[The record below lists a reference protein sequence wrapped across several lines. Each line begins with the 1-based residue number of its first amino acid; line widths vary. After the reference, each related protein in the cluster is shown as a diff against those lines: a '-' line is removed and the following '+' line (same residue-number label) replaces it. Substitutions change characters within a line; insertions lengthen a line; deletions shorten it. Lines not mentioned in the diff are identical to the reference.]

1 MVTGTIYSS
10 YIPDV
15 EKVSGGKKAVDWAAL
30 SENQDDMIDPKYLP
44 ADFVFRDPSKMKKTH
59 YQALLE
65 HWYGRQEDD
74 GTETI
79 FAFKGYWD
87 PSRESVM
94 AANDKHP
101 AHQKRLKPLTG
112 KRQPG
117 PRSIGS
123 KPKRTNSK
131 AARGANKPPK
141 RDGPPGIRRG
151 DEQWPVDSDSEG
163 EEDEDDDEDGEDG
176 DDDDDDDGD
185 GEEPLPFSAPLRRG
199 APVAAKKKARLLVA
213 QKSEPKVKA
222 RSNAGASSS
231 KSKNSDQASK
241 TDKPEPRFTR
251 RALPRPAYHGI
262 QSDAAASQMSPTA
275 PKPVKE
281 KPSRK
286 PVPQYERP
294 TTRSGGKRKVDDAEL
309 LAIGEPSKKKG
320 KNNAVT
326 KGGSKGKILSKQ
338 K

>member
-1 MVTGTIYSS
+1 MVTGTIHSPH
-10 YIPDV
+10 ILDV

-74 GTETI
+74 DTETV
-79 FAFKGYWD
+79 FTFKGYWD
-87 PSRESVM
+87 PSRDSVM
-94 AANDKHP
+94 VANDKHP
-101 AHQKRLKPLTG
+101 AHQKRSKPLAE

-131 AARGANKPPK
+131 AAREANKPPK
-141 RDGPPGIRRG
+141 RNGPPGIRKG
-151 DEQWPVDSDSEG
+151 DEQWPVDSDSEDG
-163 EEDEDDDEDGEDG
+163 DDDEDGEDDDEDDEG
-176 DDDDDDDGD
+176 D
-185 GEEPLPFSAPLRRG
+185 EEAEPLPFSAPLRRG
-199 APVAAKKKARLLVA
+199 APGIAKKARLP
-213 QKSEPKVKA
+213 EPKAKA
-222 RSNAGASSS
+222 RSNAGANSS
-231 KSKNSDQASK
+231 KSKHPDQTSK
-241 TDKPEPRFTR
+241 TDKPEPRFTKR
-251 RALPRPAYHGI
+251 VLPRPAYRGI
-262 QSDAAASQMSPTA
+262 PSDAAASQMSPTA

-281 KPSRK
+281 KPPRK
-286 PVPQYERP
+286 PAPQYERP
-294 TTRSGGKRKVDDAEL
+294 TTRSGAKRKVDDAEL
-309 LAIGEPSKKKG
+309 QAIGEPSKKKG

-326 KGGSKGKILSKQ
+326 KGGSKGKIFPKQ